1 MALDLVVNFYLFTFI
16 PVKSFFMKNRVS
28 LSLLISAVFVL
39 SNCSNPKEGK
49 TGFNLFTVQ
58 QDRELGAQV
67 AAEIDGNPQKYP
79 VLDSA
84 QYPAAYKYL
93 YDIRDRIL
101 NSGKVIHKD
110 EFQWRLRII
119 RDDNTLNAFCTPGG
133 YIYVYTGLIK
143 FLDAEDQLAG
153 VMGHE
158 IAHADYRHSTRQMTQ
173 MYGVQL
179 LLSVLA
185 GDREALKQITG
196 GLIGLKFSRSH
207 ETEADEASVI
217 YLCPTDYDAAGGA
230 KFFQKIQEV
239 GGATPPEFLST
250 HPNPENRIDNFYN
263 NKLVQGCAG
272 TEDYQARYT
281 AFKNSLP

>member
-1 MALDLVVNFYLFTFI
+1 MRKIVSVS
-16 PVKSFFMKNRVS
+16 VFM
-28 LSLLISAVFVL
+28 SLLIGL
-39 SNCSNPKEGK
+39 SNCSNTKEGK

-67 AAEIDGNPQKYP
+67 AAEIEANPQEYP
-79 VLDSA
+79 ILDSA
-84 QYPAAYKYL
+84 QYKTAYKYL
-93 YDIRDRIL
+93 YDMRDRIL
-101 NSGKVIHKD
+101 NSGKVVHKD

-173 MYGVQL
+173 MYGVQV

-185 GDREALKQITG
+185 GDRDALKQITG

-230 KFFQKIQEV
+230 KFFQKIQDA
-239 GGATPPEFLST
+239 GGANPPEFLST
-250 HPNPENRIDNFYN
+250 HPNPTNRIENFYN
-263 NKLVQGCAG
+263 VKHVQGCTG
-272 TEDYQARYT
+272 EEDYKARYT

>member
-1 MALDLVVNFYLFTFI
+1 MRKIVSVTVV
-16 PVKSFFMKNRVS
+16 
-28 LSLLISAVFVL
+28 LSLLMGF
-39 SNCSNPKEGK
+39 SNCSNPNKGK

-67 AAEIDGNPQKYP
+67 AAEIDANTQQYP
-79 VLDSA
+79 ILDSA
-84 QYPAAYKYL
+84 QYSAAYKFL
-93 YDIRDRIL
+93 YDMRDRIL

-143 FLDAEDQLAG
+143 FLDAEDELAG
-153 VMGHE
+153 VLGHE
-158 IAHADYRHSTRQMTQ
+158 IAHADFRHSTRQMTQ
-173 MYGVQL
+173 MYGIQVM
-179 LLSVLA
+179 LSVLA

-230 KFFQKIQEV
+230 KFFQKIQDA
-239 GGATPPEFLST
+239 GGTNPPEFLST
-250 HPNPENRIDNFYN
+250 HPNPANRIENFYN
-263 NKLVQGCAG
+263 VKHVQGCKG
-272 TEDYQARYT
+272 EEDYTARYT
-281 AFKNSLP
+281 AFKNALP

>member
-1 MALDLVVNFYLFTFI
+1 MRKTIYVSFVMSLIIALT
-16 PVKSFFMKNRVS
+16 
-28 LSLLISAVFVL
+28 
-39 SNCSNPKEGK
+39 NCANPSKGK
-49 TGFNLFTVQ
+49 TGFNIFTVQ

-67 AAEIDGNPQKYP
+67 AAEIEGNKQEYP
-79 VLDSA
+79 ILDSL
-84 QYPAAYKYL
+84 QYASAYKYL
-93 YDIRDRIL
+93 YDMRDRIL
-101 NSGKVIHKD
+101 NSGKVVHKD
-110 EFQWRLRII
+110 EFQWRIRII

-173 MYGVQL
+173 MYGVQVL
-179 LLSVLA
+179 LNVLA
-185 GDREALKQITG
+185 GNREALKQITG

-207 ETEADEASVI
+207 ETEADEASVL

-230 KFFQKIQEV
+230 KFFQKIQEA

-250 HPNPENRIDNFYN
+250 HPNPENRIENFYN
-263 NKLVQGCAG
+263 IKHVQGCTGA
-272 TEDYQARYT
+272 EDYKARYT
-281 AFKNSLP
+281 AFINTLP